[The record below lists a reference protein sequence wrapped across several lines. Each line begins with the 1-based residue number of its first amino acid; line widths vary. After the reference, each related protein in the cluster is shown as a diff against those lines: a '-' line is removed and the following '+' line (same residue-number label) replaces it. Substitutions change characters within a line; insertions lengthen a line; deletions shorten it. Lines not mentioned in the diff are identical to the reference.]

1 MNDLLKVEKI
11 SNNTYE
17 IEINS
22 ETNFPSVYTVVFIIT
37 MFQQFVPFAKRENY
51 HHNEGSVIIKN
62 NLFAIQLN
70 FEKGL
75 YTMYDVDI
83 NKNIKLKMEC
93 IPPWSGDMF
102 QIIEILTKMAHI
114 LRAIII
120 SEL

>member
-22 ETNFPSVYTVVFIIT
+22 ETNFPSVYTVVSIIT

-51 HHNEGSVIIKN
+51 HHNEGSVIIKDN
-62 NLFAIQLN
+62 SFAIQLN

-75 YTMYDVDI
+75 YTMYDIDVDKKI
-83 NKNIKLKMEC
+83 NLKMEC
-93 IPPWSGDMF
+93 MPPWNSDVF

-114 LRAIII
+114 LRAIMI